1 MSLAHHCRV
10 YAAGVVMLVAAA
22 QELPSIRVDVNVVSV
37 LCSVRDRRGAL
48 VTHLNQDDFV
58 VLEEGQPQ
66 TIRHFAQETG
76 LPLTVGLL
84 VDTSNSQ
91 VHLVNAERRAAA
103 QFFSQ
108 VIRPKDTAFLL
119 SFDAAVELLM
129 PLANSARSIK
139 AGLERLSDNSPHI
152 RNRGG
157 IGRPGGTKLYDAVI
171 RASTSELPK
180 ESGRKAI
187 ILITDGVDV
196 GSKSHIADA
205 IDAAQKADAIVYSI
219 YYVDPKAYGAPT
231 RMIQPG
237 QIVLQEMS
245 EQTGGRF
252 FRVDRQNSLNKIF
265 DAIQLEMR
273 SQYALEFVSSDDTR
287 DGRYRRLE
295 VLLRDPSLKAQ
306 ARKGYYAVR

>member
-1 MSLAHHCRV
+1 V
-10 YAAGVVMLVAAA
+10 YAAGVVLVVAAA
-22 QELPSIRVDVNVVSV
+22 QELPSIRVDVNVVNV

-129 PLANSARSIK
+129 PRGELIAVDQ

-205 IDAAQKADAIVYSI
+205 LTPRKRPMPSSTASTMWI
-219 YYVDPKAYGAPT
+219 PKLTAPP
-231 RMIQPG
+231 RG
-237 QIVLQEMS
+237 
-245 EQTGGRF
+245 
-252 FRVDRQNSLNKIF
+252 
-265 DAIQLEMR
+265 
-273 SQYALEFVSSDDTR
+273 
-287 DGRYRRLE
+287 
-295 VLLRDPSLKAQ
+295 
-306 ARKGYYAVR
+306 